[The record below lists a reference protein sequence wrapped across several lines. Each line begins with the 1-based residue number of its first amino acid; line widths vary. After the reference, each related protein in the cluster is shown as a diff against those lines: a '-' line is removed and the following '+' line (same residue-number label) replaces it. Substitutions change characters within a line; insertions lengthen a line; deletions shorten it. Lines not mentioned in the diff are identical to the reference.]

1 VDVGAFGKLSSES
14 ESKVYL
20 FSVKSGDLDRR
31 DWDGKP
37 QDLRPSINEIK
48 ISFGFLSSVQV
59 RLMAS
64 WLKCLNDTSGS
75 SIIAS
80 DLRSKPRQFFGNNS
94 LR

>member
-37 QDLRPSINEIK
+37 QDLRPSIRIVYCQYQVLKKLLSPFVTVSRVIK
-48 ISFGFLSSVQV
+48 HPVLLALSKMLSIVLSLIS
-59 RLMAS
+59 
-64 WLKCLNDTSGS
+64 
-75 SIIAS
+75 
-80 DLRSKPRQFFGNNS
+80 
-94 LR
+94 